1 MNLVKGTIYTNAK
14 KGQVSKYVYSHF
26 MEHLGRCV
34 YPGVWV
40 GEDSSIPNDRGI
52 RLDVTQALKALEL
65 PALRWPGGC
74 FADNY
79 HWQDGIGPR
88 SSRPRRFNLWWH
100 QPETNEFG
108 THEFIR
114 FCRMIGTEPYI
125 CANVGSGT
133 VEEARSWVEYCN
145 SSQDTEL
152 TRLRSENGS
161 PEPFNVKF
169 WGIGNENWGCGGSME
184 PAYYGHLYRNYATY
198 MRKTSPDIKLI
209 ACGSHPRVPEWDG
222 IFLETLNRAHHLVD
236 YIAIHIYSARG
247 MSDLNYSDDDY
258 YELMGQ
264 VQIMEE
270 HLERATALCRAYSTN
285 AHQIGLIMDEWG
297 TWFKEA
303 QTETGLYQNS
313 TMMDA
318 VFTALS
324 FHLFHEYIPYL
335 YMTNIAQTINV
346 LQSLILTEGPL
357 SCLTPT
363 YYVYDLFKGHKDGTV
378 LDLSYNTATLETPGG
393 REIPEVS
400 ISATYCEEENTIHV
414 TAVNLHL
421 STSTNLD
428 LALDLRQIASVHGR
442 VLTSAEVRDHNTPKN
457 PDVIK
462 PSKLDV
468 QQSDKSLSFA
478 LSPHSVAAISINL
491 TD

>member
-1 MNLVKGTIYTNAK
+1 MQKKGVIPDLVKGTIYTNAK

-26 MEHLGRCV
+26 MEHRRCV
-34 YPGVWV
+34 YPGY
-40 GEDSSIPNDRGI
+40 GEKIVAYQMI
-52 RLDVTQALKALEL
+52 EVFTDVTQALKALEL

-324 FHLFHEYIPYL
+324 FHLFMNISHIYI
-335 YMTNIAQTINV
+335 
-346 LQSLILTEGPL
+346 
-357 SCLTPT
+357 
-363 YYVYDLFKGHKDGTV
+363 
-378 LDLSYNTATLETPGG
+378 
-393 REIPEVS
+393 
-400 ISATYCEEENTIHV
+400 
-414 TAVNLHL
+414 
-421 STSTNLD
+421 
-428 LALDLRQIASVHGR
+428 
-442 VLTSAEVRDHNTPKN
+442 
-457 PDVIK
+457 
-462 PSKLDV
+462 
-468 QQSDKSLSFA
+468 
-478 LSPHSVAAISINL
+478 
-491 TD
+491 